1 MNPRQEKT
9 AAASASAPA
18 PQPWNMFA
26 EFGRQQV
33 DVATEGAGVLLR
45 GFEAMR
51 KIQEQA
57 AHQAG
62 VRHRAA
68 AEKLRKGCA
77 PAEILGIQSELLR
90 FDVEAAS
97 RYWQQ
102 LGAAALEMQTQL
114 LGCTAHLADSETVLE
129 AASAAAHLVGDF
141 RAASLPFK
149 AGKD

>member
-9 AAASASAPA
+9 AAASASAA
-18 PQPWNMFA
+18 GLQPWNMFA
-26 EFGRQQV
+26 DFGRQQV
-33 DVATEGAGVLLR
+33 DVATEGAGVLFR

-77 PAEILGIQSELLR
+77 PAQMLEIQSELLR

-97 RYWQQ
+97 RDWQQ
-102 LGAAALEMQTQL
+102 LGAAAMEMQTEL
-114 LGCTAHLADSETVLE
+114 LGCTAHLADSDAVLE
-129 AASAAAHLVGDF
+129 TASAVAHLVGDL
-141 RAASLPFK
+141 RAAPLRSK
-149 AGKD
+149 AAKD